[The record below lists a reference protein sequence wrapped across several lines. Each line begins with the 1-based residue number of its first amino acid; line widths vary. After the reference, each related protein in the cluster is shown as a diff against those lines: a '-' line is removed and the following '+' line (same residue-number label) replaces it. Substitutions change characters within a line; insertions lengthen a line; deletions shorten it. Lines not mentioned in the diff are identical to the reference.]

1 VALTRTSA
9 FRSTPAP
16 QAPAAPPPVS
26 IVVPIYLR
34 CVGTVIAYNNALVR
48 SQITGNPSRSAST
61 RVSK

>member
-1 VALTRTSA
+1 MICRE
-9 FRSTPAP
+9 
-16 QAPAAPPPVS
+16 APPPES